1 MKTDVIVVNSRGKA
15 MGKALEQVDTV
26 ASYKRLSQKQA
37 LQLRLLAEEM
47 LGLMRSITGET
58 DGNFWIE
65 DENGVYQ
72 LHLQVFT
79 RMSSVKREQLL
90 STATSGKNAAARGL
104 MGKLRDLFER
114 DADSDVA
121 PFTNPLMM
129 DGLYDTGAAAVASA
143 DYEWSMSRYREELS
157 EKQSQ
162 HISDVDEAWDEL
174 EKSVVANVA
183 DEIKVYIRGDQV
195 EMVIFKTLG

>member
-15 MGKALEQVDTV
+15 MGKALEQVDAV

-47 LGLMRSITGET
+47 LALMRSITGET

-65 DENGVYQ
+65 DEKGVYQ